1 MTTVFAIVLALITL
15 VLFPILLRIVATL
28 LEIAMFLGVA
38 YALTSYAF
46 PAWQLFSQQWW
57 IAYAGVAVV
66 CAASWMGLYVLM
78 AYIQHPFRH
87 GQWTVP
93 ANFDDAVSCRACD
106 EDETVNTYVLDPLRR
121 KVAALSPLTRTA
133 NELIASIRAL
143 PMFVL
148 TFGASNGL
156 IVYGLFT
163 ENPLWALAGG
173 VVYGA
178 IVSWQSAGQA
188 HTAQTAILFF
198 LGMTREEALQ
208 NAQALESSAVESEPD
223 DADDDDY
230 DGS

>member
-1 MTTVFAIVLALITL
+1 MTTVLAIVVATIIL
-15 VLFPILLRIVATL
+15 VLFPILVRIVATV
-28 LEIAMFLGVA
+28 LEIAMLLVVA
-38 YALTSYAF
+38 YALTSYVF
-46 PAWQLFSQQWW
+46 PASQFSPQWW
-57 IAYAGVAVV
+57 ITYVMFLGGCTVIGG
-66 CAASWMGLYVLM
+66 GLYMLM